1 VKLSVTTLG
10 TLNVISPEDLMP
22 KLEQW
27 GYDGIEL
34 WGGDLPGGQH
44 TKWYQDDSVRIADL
58 YPGDRATQQELD
70 RIMELKRLADKHN
83 LEIPMISNYFD
94 FIAGKQ
100 RWEESIV
107 IASRYIEYAQA
118 MGVRLIRTMTGGYG
132 SGFKSGEGVAHAAGT
147 EVPSSKMT
155 DEQWEGVISGL
166 KAVTSLPGAD
176 KVIFAIETHRGRPED
191 SIESIAKEVNDT
203 GASNL
208 KVLLQPNQFIPRIP
222 GMTAQKM
229 LDALYEHTVHIHV
242 RTGMKD
248 SEVGWDWLLPE
259 LMKRGYDGYVSL
271 EGIVEPKLQSIEQE
285 VKWFKQATAK

>member
-1 VKLSVTTLG
+1 MKLSVTTLG
-10 TLNVISPEDLMP
+10 TLKVISPENLMP

-34 WGGDLPGGQH
+34 WGGDLPGSEH
-44 TKWYQDDSVRIADL
+44 TKWYQDDSVRIADV

-70 RIMELKRLADKHN
+70 RIMELKALADKHN

-132 SGFKSGEGVAHAAGT
+132 SGFKAGEGIAHAAGT
-147 EVPSSKMT
+147 EVSSSKMT

-176 KVIFAIETHRGRPED
+176 KVVFAIETHRGRPED
-191 SIESIAKEVNDT
+191 SIESILKEINDT

-229 LDALYEHTVHIHV
+229 LDELFEHTVHLHV

-259 LMKRGYDGYVSL
+259 LMKRGYGGYVSL

>member
-1 VKLSVTTLG
+1 MKLSVTTLG
-10 TLNVISPEDLMP
+10 TLKVISPENLMP

-34 WGGDLPGGQH
+34 WGGDLPGSEH
-44 TKWYQDDSVRIADL
+44 TKWYQDDSVRIADV

-70 RIMELKRLADKHN
+70 RIMELKALADKHN

-132 SGFKSGEGVAHAAGT
+132 SGFKAGEGIAHAAGT

-176 KVIFAIETHRGRPED
+176 KVVFAIETHRGRPED
-191 SIESIAKEVNDT
+191 SIESILKEINDT

-229 LDALYEHTVHIHV
+229 LDELFEHTVHLHV

-259 LMKRGYDGYVSL
+259 LMKRGYGGYVSL